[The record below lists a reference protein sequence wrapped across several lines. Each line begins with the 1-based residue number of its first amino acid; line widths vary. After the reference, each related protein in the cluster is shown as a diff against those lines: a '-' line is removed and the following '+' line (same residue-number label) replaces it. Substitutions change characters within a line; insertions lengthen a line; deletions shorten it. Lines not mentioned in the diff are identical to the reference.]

1 MHIGVNLNNREA
13 LIAPNYDIPALLDLA
28 TTVEEL
34 GVDSIWVGDSLFS
47 KPRYEPLS
55 LLSAISQRTKTAKL
69 GTACLVTATR
79 DPLYLALEWA
89 TLDVVSGGRT
99 ILGACMGNAGMEEGV
114 RREYAAVGLDHK
126 QRAGIFEEGLQ
137 VLRALWTEGR
147 VSFDG
152 KHFHYDDIAFHSGTE
167 PAPILP
173 IQQPPPMWVVS
184 NPRMIHGLEEP
195 TLKRNIDR
203 ASRRIARY
211 GDGWLTC
218 CRAKHSDELVEQL
231 SAIRHARDAEGKSM
245 DDFSVAYQVTMNVAD
260 SEDAAR
266 AGLDEY
272 IAAYYPEMTKAGTV
286 DLDQWGPVGTPDRI
300 AQWIEEF
307 AAAGVTHFVCRFGA
321 LDQPQQVDRFARDVL
336 PRFRSA

>member
-1 MHIGVNLNNREA
+1 MHFGVNLNNREA
-13 LIAPNYDIPALLDLA
+13 LIAPNYDVSALLDLA
-28 TTVEEL
+28 ATVEGL
-34 GVDSIWVGDSLFS
+34 GFDSIWVGDSLFS

-55 LLSAISQRTKTAKL
+55 LLSAISQRTKTAQL

-114 RREYAAVGLDHK
+114 RREYAAVGLNHK
-126 QRAGIFEEGLQ
+126 QRAGIFEEGLE
-137 VLRALWTEGR
+137 VLRELWTNGE
-147 VSFDG
+147 VDFHG
-152 KHFHYDDIAFHSGTE
+152 KHFAYDNVAFHSGTE

-173 IQQPPPMWVVS
+173 VQRPPPMWIVS
-184 NPRMIHGLEEP
+184 NPRMIHGVEEGDM
-195 TLKRNIDR
+195 KRNINR
-203 ASRRIARY
+203 ASRRIARL

-231 SAIRHARDAEGKSM
+231 GVIAAARDEESLDMNG
-245 DDFSVAYQVTMNVAD
+245 FSVAYQVTMNIAD
-260 SEDAAR
+260 SEAEAR

-286 DLDQWGPVGTPDRI
+286 DLDEWGPVGTPDRI
-300 AQWIEEF
+300 ADWLEEF
-307 AAAGVTHFVCRFGA
+307 SKAGVTHFVCRFGA
-321 LDQPQQVDRFARDVL
+321 IDQPAQVDRFARDGL
-336 PRFRSA
+336 PRFRK